1 MKIKFF
7 AYFRDPEFA
16 SRKEADLSGP
26 ATVRELGF
34 LIGELYGER
43 FLNEFFTPDRS
54 GLGEKIIVLINGR
67 HVEFLGG
74 IDAPLKD
81 SDTVSLFPVVAG
93 G

>member
-1 MKIKFF
+1 MKVKFF

-16 SRKEADLSGP
+16 SGKEVSISGP
-26 ATVRELGF
+26 ATVRELGIR
-34 LIGELYGER
+34 IGELYGDR
-43 FLNEFFTPDRS
+43 FLNEFFTPDRTD
-54 GLGEKIIVLINGR
+54 LGEKIIILVNGR

-74 IDAPLKD
+74 IDTPLRD